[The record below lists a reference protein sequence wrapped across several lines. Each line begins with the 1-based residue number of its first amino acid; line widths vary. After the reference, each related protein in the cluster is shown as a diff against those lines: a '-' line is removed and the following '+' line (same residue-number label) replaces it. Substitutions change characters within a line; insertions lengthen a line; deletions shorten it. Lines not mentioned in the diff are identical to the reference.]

1 MKMSNAWSIRQI
13 HVFVSDKHFS
23 MHSKIPYLRH
33 VVCDCEHL
41 HNCKFKKNRTE
52 SEQLSGSIWYGR
64 NWDSTDHE
72 QQLTATVAVAEATE
86 AKFLIVRAFIKK
98 IIYSKM
104 LNRQALTRD
113 YEMNKYM
120 RAVDGLL
127 FLFRSLCLLLFH
139 QPFEINMTFFL
150 FWFFDCQIVG
160 ALFRYG
166 ILSVAGVRAI
176 IFIILIY
183 IETVVV
189 AIAIFHSISGICVCI
204 FW

>member
-1 MKMSNAWSIRQI
+1 MWLRASTQLQI
-13 HVFVSDKHFS
+13 Q
-23 MHSKIPYLRH
+23 
-33 VVCDCEHL
+33 
-41 HNCKFKKNRTE
+41 KKNRTE

-127 FLFRSLCLLLFH
+127 FLFRSLCLLLFR
-139 QPFEINMTFFL
+139 QPFEINMTFFCFGFSIVKL
-150 FWFFDCQIVG
+150 LEHCLDMAFCLLRAFVQSFSSFW
-160 ALFRYG
+160 Y
-166 ILSVAGVRAI
+166 ILKP
-176 IFIILIY
+176 F
-183 IETVVV
+183 VVV